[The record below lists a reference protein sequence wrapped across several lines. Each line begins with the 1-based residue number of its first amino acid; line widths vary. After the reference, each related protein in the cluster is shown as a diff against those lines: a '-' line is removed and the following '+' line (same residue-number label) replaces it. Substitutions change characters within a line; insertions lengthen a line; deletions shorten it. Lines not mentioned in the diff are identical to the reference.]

1 MTLSIDALYGGF
13 ADGLPPELYGLALN
27 LPHVLG
33 LSQQPGAA
41 WSEVFPHR
49 ITLEAPA
56 LVAEGLGQVGAELV
70 RDAVFAHALSVIE
83 ALGTDR
89 IADNQILRAPEL
101 LGLLKE
107 IRRARDTLIRRVF
120 TSGSELMANADRDM
134 REALRE
140 ERSLLSRL
148 SAATFQDYHRISLAK
163 QAVRFPGSVALALA
177 ARSTPGQ
184 VEQIKRMLSGVWL
197 GLQFEDDASA
207 WEDDWKR
214 GSGAWAVSLAR
225 RRIESVKQQSAD
237 ERPTE
242 PDLVRRRVFKMRVL
256 FLMLQSARHRYRS
269 AWRHARVL
277 GAAEIAD
284 FAAERIERLDSILPM
299 EERHA
304 GYVVRARK
312 LAPWAAA
319 VLT

>member
-13 ADGLPPELYGLALN
+13 ADGLPAELRGLALN

-33 LSQQPGAA
+33 LSPSPGAG
-41 WSEVFPHR
+41 WSEVFPNR
-49 ITLEAPA
+49 VILEAPA
-56 LVAEGLGQVGAELV
+56 LIAEAFGDVRPDCV

-83 ALGTDR
+83 SLGTDR
-89 IADNQILRAPEL
+89 IADNQVLRAPEL
-101 LGLLKE
+101 LGLMKE

-120 TSGSELMANADRDM
+120 PLAGELMANADRDM
-134 REALRE
+134 RESVRE
-140 ERSLLSRL
+140 ERSLLGRL
-148 SAATFQDYHRISLAK
+148 GAATFQDYQRISLGK
-163 QAVRFPGSVALALA
+163 QAVRFPGAVALALA
-177 ARSTPGQ
+177 AHTSPQ
-184 VEQIKRMLSGVWL
+184 QLEQIKRVLSGIWL
-197 GLQFEDDASA
+197 GLQFEEDASA

-225 RRIESVKQQSAD
+225 RRLESVKHQSAD

-269 AWRHARVL
+269 AWRHARAL
-277 GAAEIAD
+277 GALEVAS
-284 FAAERIERLDSILPM
+284 FAAQRVERLDRILPM

-304 GYVVRARK
+304 GYIVRARK
-312 LAPWAAA
+312 LAPWAATI
-319 VLT
+319 LT